1 VEFLIHVR
9 GKARLVDMEPAH
21 EDELSVE
28 EETRRLVDLIRVLA
42 RTLGFNNSSLARRAQ
57 VPLATLVRYFK
68 GEGGP
73 KIEFLLAVVRALGL
87 EVREFWELA
96 YPEPAAPSAA
106 RLKVERMLGQ
116 FHLGQL
122 RVVQAAQAAPPPP
135 PQELKEEAVP
145 LTRQD
150 MEKIL
155 DEIRRDV
162 RELLEAQSRE
172 ARAVASPPVEEE
184 SPPSKTRKRKGEG

>member
-1 VEFLIHVR
+1 
-9 GKARLVDMEPAH
+9 MEPAR

-122 RVVQAAQAAPPPP
+122 RVVQAPQAAPPPP
-135 PQELKEEAVP
+135 PPQEPMDEDAVP

-155 DEIRRDV
+155 EELRRDV
-162 RELLEAQSRE
+162 REMLEAQSRE
-172 ARAVASPPVEEE
+172 ARAVASPPEEE
-184 SPPSKTRKRKGEG
+184 EPPPSKTRKRKS

>member
-1 VEFLIHVR
+1 MIACLIRLR
-9 GKARLVDMEPAH
+9 GKARLADMEPAR

-42 RTLGFNNSSLARRAQ
+42 RTLGFNNSALARRAQ

-73 KIEFLLAVVRALGL
+73 KIEFVLAVVRALGL

-96 YPEPAAPSAA
+96 YPEPAAPSQA
-106 RLKVERMLGQ
+106 RLKVEKILGQ

-122 RVVQAAQAAPPPP
+122 RVVQPPQAAPPAPP
-135 PQELKEEAVP
+135 PQDPLEEAVP

-155 DEIRRDV
+155 EELRRDV

-172 ARAVASPPVEEE
+172 ARTVAPLPEEE
-184 SPPSKTRKRKGEG
+184 EPPPSKTRKRKG

>member
-1 VEFLIHVR
+1 MAFLIQVR
-9 GKARLVDMEPAH
+9 GKARLVDMESAR
-21 EDELSVE
+21 EDLLSVE

-42 RTLGFNNSSLARRAQ
+42 RTLGFNNSALARKAQ

-96 YPEPAAPSAA
+96 YPEPAAPSPA

-122 RVVQAAQAAPPPP
+122 RIVQAPQDAPPPP
-135 PQELKEEAVP
+135 PPQDPLEDAVP

-150 MEKIL
+150 MERIL
-155 DEIRRDV
+155 EELRRDV
-162 RELLEAQSRE
+162 REMLEAQSRE
-172 ARAVASPPVEEE
+172 ARAVASPPEEE
-184 SPPSKTRKRKGEG
+184 EPPPSKTRKRKG